1 MFEEVEARAAIS
13 QVEDFP
19 KSPAKMLSG
28 VIHQRAKLQ
37 NYFTKE
43 CEFHIESARKVGRSQ
58 LQSARVRAAAGLG
71 AKSIMLMQ
79 PTTQE
84 TTLPPAAMEFA
95 AKYRSGTFSTEDI
108 KVCVCGKCTPSIT
121 HILSCKYLRGR
132 FIRHDVIVNILHDM
146 LSEVGYCATTEMMV
160 VEHSQKRMDIVVTLP
175 TGVVWLDVSVVN
187 PLVETYL
194 DDTNHLKTRE
204 KQKIAKYATHASG
217 ANARFVPF
225 IVDTFGAIG
234 KQAAEFLKLIA
245 QKGWDNRVIAATS
258 SMEHAVGQYRWRLV
272 QRLGAAIAHTNSSM
286 VEEVRVRATH
296 HHASTRVIYAAARAK
311 SKRSAATKGAS
322 KAPANAKGKGQ
333 ASAAHAWS
341 RARRF
346 QPAAQSGD
354 SGGMSSGEQGAE
366 RREDRRG
373 DEGAGGK
380 KRRREAEL
388 SREMEDVFGAE
399 EEEVMREEGGGWSIG
414 GSPLVGIFATVVSDA
429 DLGAS
434 SL

>member
-1 MFEEVEARAAIS
+1 
-13 QVEDFP
+13 
-19 KSPAKMLSG
+19 
-28 VIHQRAKLQ
+28 
-37 NYFTKE
+37 
-43 CEFHIESARKVGRSQ
+43 
-58 LQSARVRAAAGLG
+58 
-71 AKSIMLMQ
+71 
-79 PTTQE
+79 
-84 TTLPPAAMEFA
+84 
-95 AKYRSGTFSTEDI
+95 
-108 KVCVCGKCTPSIT
+108 
-121 HILSCKYLRGR
+121 
-132 FIRHDVIVNILHDM
+132 M

-187 PLVETYL
+187 PLVKSYL
-194 DDTNHLKTRE
+194 DDTNHMKTRE
-204 KQKIAKYATHASG
+204 KQKIAKYSTHASG

-245 QKGWDNRVIAATS
+245 QKAWDNRVIAATS

-333 ASAAHAWS
+333 AGAKHVWP

-346 QPAAQSGD
+346 QPAAQRGD
-354 SGGMSSGEQGAE
+354 REDSEGGKSSTEQGAE
-366 RREDRRG
+366 RREDRAG
-373 DEGAGGK
+373 DEGAGGR
-380 KRRREAEL
+380 KRRREAQL
-388 SREMEDVFGAE
+388 SREMDEAFGAE
-399 EEEVMREEGGGWSIG
+399 EEEVIRDEGRWGIG
-414 GSPLVGIFATVVSDA
+414 ESPIGAGFFDFVSVVSDA
-429 DLGAS
+429 DMGS
-434 SL
+434 SSQQAVGVVTD